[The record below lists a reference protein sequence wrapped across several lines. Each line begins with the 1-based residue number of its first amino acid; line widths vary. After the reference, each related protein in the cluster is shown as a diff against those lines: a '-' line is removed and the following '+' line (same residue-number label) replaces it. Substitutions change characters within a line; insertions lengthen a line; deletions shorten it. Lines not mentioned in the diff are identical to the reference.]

1 MSGVEVPEAISRLT
15 SRRASLSKRAR
26 KDEDNHQMSRV
37 EMAKEQ
43 FEKAARAGC
52 ELGLRWLE
60 TLEKEK
66 KQWERLEEEEKQ
78 LLTQ

>member
-15 SRRASLSKRAR
+15 PRRASLSKRAR
-26 KDEDNHQMSRV
+26 KDEDNDQMSRV